1 MMGISQKKKT
11 KIVKLKVLSSEEVK
25 TFQIE
30 LPSGVSRITAITVTS
45 SL

>member
-1 MMGISQKKKT
+1 MISTVKKKKT
-11 KIVKLKVLSSEEVK
+11 KVVKVRVLTLEEVK